1 MEDQPKLSELKAQ
14 HTPEKIRKQ
23 LEEGPR
29 TSYLKD
35 VVFGA
40 VDGTVTTF
48 AVVSGVAGAGL
59 SEGVVVILGLAN
71 LFADA
76 FSMAVGD
83 FLGTNAERQRLDRER
98 RAEEHHIAV
107 YPEGEREEV
116 RQIFRMKGFE
126 GDDLER
132 AVEIITSDVER
143 WVDTM
148 LREQHGHEG
157 ARANPWIA
165 GILTFAAFA
174 VAGSI
179 PLIPFLLRFAGID
192 VEHPYAQSLC
202 LTAMAFLVI
211 GAAKGKRVGQRTLV
225 AALETLAIGGAA
237 AALAY
242 GVGYLLQGVAT

>member
-1 MEDQPKLSELKAQ
+1 MDDHPPLAELKAQ
-14 HTPEKIRKQ
+14 HTPERIRRQ

-35 VVFGA
+35 IVFGA
-40 VDGTVTTF
+40 IDGTVTTF

-71 LFADA
+71 LFADG

-83 FLGTNAERQRLDRER
+83 FLGTRAQRQRLDRER

-116 RQIFRMKGFE
+116 RQIFLRKGFE

-157 ARANPWIA
+157 APAEPWKA
-165 GILTFAAFA
+165 GVFTFIAFA

-179 PLIPFLLRFAGID
+179 PLIPFLLRFGGVD
-192 VEHPYAQSLC
+192 VLHPYWASSI
-202 LTAMAFLVI
+202 LTAIAFLFI
-211 GAAKGKRVGQRTLV
+211 GAAKGRHVGQRTTV
-225 AALETLAIGGAA
+225 ASIETFAIGGAA

-242 GVGYLLQGVAT
+242 GVGYLLQGIAT